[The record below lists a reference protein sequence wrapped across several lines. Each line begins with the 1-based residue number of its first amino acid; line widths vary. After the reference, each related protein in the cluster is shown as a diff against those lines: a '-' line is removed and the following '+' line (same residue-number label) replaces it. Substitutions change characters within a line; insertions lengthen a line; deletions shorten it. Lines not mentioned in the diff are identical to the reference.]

1 LRCSGRNRRNRWP
14 TGRWTSKSSG
24 RNAACERCPFSDVT
38 VGNDSL
44 VGGRGDRDPIYF
56 SFSGELSVE
65 SDLFGETDCGR
76 FLDMIE
82 PVDRFSFWSVIKNAT
97 VVNGS

>member
-1 LRCSGRNRRNRWP
+1 V
-14 TGRWTSKSSG
+14 
-24 RNAACERCPFSDVT
+24 SD
-38 VGNDSL
+38 
-44 VGGRGDRDPIYF
+44 P
-56 SFSGELSVE
+56 
-65 SDLFGETDCGR
+65 FGETDCER